1 MIELNHDDAL
11 KLLERVQDI
20 INKSG
25 KTEFDKAL
33 SFNAIKH
40 EFDRVLHKPEEPEI
54 LAFEVIGEFGT
65 SEIVFAPSKSKAKN
79 NSNAYADG
87 NAFFAL
93 RTKRRP
99 ELDQYAETGLPDD
112 FNQLKA
118 P

>member
-33 SFNAIKH
+33 SFNLIMH
-40 EFDRVLHKPEEPEI
+40 SFDKALHKPEEPKI
-54 LAFEVIGEFGT
+54 LAFEVTGDFGIR
-65 SEIVFAPSKSKAKN
+65 EIVFATSKSKAKS
-79 NSNAYADG
+79 NSDAYADG
-87 NAFFAL
+87 KAFCDL
-93 RTKRRP
+93 KTKRRP
-99 ELDQYAETGLPDD
+99 DLDQYAETGLPDD
-112 FNQLKA
+112 IQA

>member
-11 KLLERVQDI
+11 KLLSRVQDI
-20 INKSG
+20 IDKSG
-25 KTEFDKAL
+25 KTEFDRAL
-33 SFNAIKH
+33 SFNLINH
-40 EFDRVLHKPEEPEI
+40 EFEKALHKPEEPI
-54 LAFEVIGEFGT
+54 LLAFEVIGEYGT
-65 SEIVFAPSKSKAKN
+65 REIVFAPSKSKAKKD
-79 NSNAYADG
+79 SDAYADG

-112 FNQLKA
+112 FDQLKA